1 MGKLITLTAVDGHTL
16 DAYRADPQGK
26 ARGGLVVAQEIF
38 GVNHHIRAVCDGFAA
53 AGYLAVAPALFDR
66 ARKKVEFGYTPDDL
80 AKGFE
85 IMQSLDL
92 DNVMKD
98 VAAAAAVA
106 KAAGRVGVVGYC
118 WGGTVAWA
126 AATRLDGIAASV
138 CYYGG
143 GIGELAGEKP
153 RCPVMLHFGDQDPWI
168 PMEVVEKVR
177 AAHPKLP
184 LYIYHADHGFNC
196 DARGSYHA
204 ESAKLALDRTLGFLR
219 EHVG

>member
-1 MGKLITLTAVDGHTL
+1 MGNHITLTAADGFTL
-16 DAYRADPQGK
+16 DGYRADPQGK

-38 GVNHHIRAVCDGFAA
+38 GVNHHIRAVADRFAE
-53 AGYLAVAPALFDR
+53 AGYLAIAPALFDR
-66 ARKKVEFGYTPDDL
+66 ARKKVEFGYTPDDIT
-80 AKGFE
+80 KGRE
-85 IMQSLDL
+85 IMQSVHL

-98 VAAAAAVA
+98 VSAAAAVA
-106 KAAGRVGVVGYC
+106 QAAGKVGVVGYC

-126 AATRLDGIAASV
+126 SATRLDGIAASV
-138 CYYGG
+138 AYYGG
-143 GIGELAGEKP
+143 GIGGLAGERP
-153 RCPVMLHFGDQDPWI
+153 RCPVMLHFGDQDQSI

-184 LYIYHADHGFNC
+184 LYVYHAGHGFNC

>member
-1 MGKLITLTAVDGHTL
+1 MGNHITLTAADGFTL

-26 ARGGLVVAQEIF
+26 PRGGLVVAQEIF
-38 GVNHHIRAVCDGFAA
+38 GVNHHIRAVADRFAE
-53 AGYLAVAPALFDR
+53 AGYLAIAPALFDR
-66 ARKKVEFGYTPDDL
+66 ARKKVEFGYTQDDL
-80 AKGFE
+80 TKGFE

-106 KAAGRVGVVGYC
+106 KAAGKVGIVGYC

-138 CYYGG
+138 PYYGG
-143 GIGELAGEKP
+143 GIGELAGEEP
-153 RCPVMLHFGDQDPWI
+153 RCPVMLHFGDLDPWI
-168 PMEVVEKVR
+168 PTEVVEKVR

-184 LYIYHADHGFNC
+184 LYVYHADHGFNC

>member
-1 MGKLITLTAVDGHTL
+1 MGKLITLTAADGHTL

-38 GVNHHIRAVCDGFAA
+38 GVNHHIRAVCDGFAE

-66 ARKKVEFGYTPDDL
+66 SRKKVEFGYTPDDI
-80 AKGFE
+80 AKGRE
-85 IMQSLDL
+85 IMQTLDL
-92 DNVMKD
+92 NNAMKD
-98 VAAAAAVA
+98 MAAAAAVV
-106 KAAGRVGVVGYC
+106 KAAGKVGVVGYC

-126 AATRLDGIAASV
+126 SATRLDGIAASV

-143 GIGELAGEKP
+143 GIGGLAAEKP
-153 RCPVMLHFGDQDPWI
+153 RCPVMLHFGDQDQSI

-177 AAHPKLP
+177 AAHPALP
-184 LYIYHADHGFNC
+184 LYVYHAGHGFNC